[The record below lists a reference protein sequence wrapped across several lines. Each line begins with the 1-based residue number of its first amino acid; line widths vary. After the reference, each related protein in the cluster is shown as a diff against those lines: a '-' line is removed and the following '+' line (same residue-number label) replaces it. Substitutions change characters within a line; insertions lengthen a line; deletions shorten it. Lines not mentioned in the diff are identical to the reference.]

1 MSVPWRDEI
10 NPLGRVADYS
20 TIAAVRASVG
30 ANDMPMTDE
39 SLAMLDVLVVEDE
52 VDLRDLVVQALV
64 QNGVAG
70 SLASAMAARRWTRC
84 ATTSSFA
91 VVIADV
97 HLPVA
102 SGLDVLAARQANATC
117 YVVLI
122 TGYASID
129 TAIEAMRHGAHD
141 YLPAVLTGPA
151 GRHPAARPGPSALET
166 ENRRLLRQLGQRE
179 RDAPATVASRLD
191 TIDARLT
198 RIEAA
203 PRALAS

>member
-1 MSVPWRDEI
+1 
-10 NPLGRVADYS
+10 
-20 TIAAVRASVG
+20 
-30 ANDMPMTDE
+30 MPMTDE

-52 VDLRDLVVQALV
+52 VDLRDLVVQYCAERGCRVVGVGDGGSALDALR
-64 QNGVAG
+64 NDP
-70 SLASAMAARRWTRC
+70 SR
-84 ATTSSFA
+84 FA

-102 SGLDVLAARQANATC
+102 SGLDVLKAARQANATC

-141 YLPAVLTGPA
+141 YLPKPFSLGQLGVILQ
-151 GRHPAARPGPSALET
+151 RVRDRRALET

-179 RDAPATVASRLD
+179 SSDAPATVASRLD

-203 PRALAS
+203 LRALAAS